1 MTQARRKLR
10 IRRLTRVLRDERGVS
25 AVEFALIAPIMI
37 MLYVGLAQ
45 LTLGMMAE
53 RRASHAASAVGDLVA
68 QSSATINTAYVTQV
82 LNVGTATV
90 QPYPTTNL
98 SMRVT
103 SVRADATPT
112 AKVVWSQAQGPALTK
127 LAVGTTPTGFPS
139 NLLAANE
146 SVIQSDVRYDFNLPI
161 GSGLLNVL
169 HLNLPTAMHFS
180 ETFYLRPRRAAA
192 IACSDCP

>member
-1 MTQARRKLR
+1 MLR

-53 RRASHAASAVGDLVA
+53 RRASHAASSLGDLVA
-68 QSSATINTAYVTQV
+68 QSSSTIKTADVTQM

-98 SMRVT
+98 SMRVS
-103 SVRADATPT
+103 SVRANAAGT
-112 AKVVWSQAQGPALTK
+112 AQVVWSQAQGPALTK
-127 LAVGTTPTGFPS
+127 LVVGVTPTGFPS
-139 NLLAANE
+139 NLLAVNE

-169 HLNLPTAMHFS
+169 HLNLPTTMHFS
-180 ETFYLRPRRAAA
+180 ETFYLRPRRTTA
-192 IACSDCP
+192 IACSDCPP